1 MVLILS
7 FSCSAVLAFDLSED
21 GQKSSKNAALLSQD
35 ATEKKQELLEEVVEL
50 EGELKSNRKVM
61 NKPVSAMRT
70 ESDSIH
76 DGKTENSGTS
86 DAKKCD
92 SSSVKHSC
100 QATDGD
106 EAGGSCQATEGGC
119 GGTGPGC
126 LATEEVGDA
135 GDGCQA
141 TKGCCGGDRLSDVK
155 KVSRSADV
163 DRTGIQPGSEMYRK
177 MRSLQERLR
186 SILEEC
192 GLASILM
199 EH

>member
-21 GQKSSKNAALLSQD
+21 GQKSSQNAALLSQD
-35 ATEKKQELLEEVVEL
+35 ATEKMQELLEEVVEL
-50 EGELKSNRKVM
+50 EGELKSNSKEM

-86 DAKKCD
+86 DATKCD

-100 QATDGD
+100 QAADGD
-106 EAGGSCQATEGGC
+106 EAGGSCQATEGCC

-141 TKGCCGGDRLSDVK
+141 TQECCGGDRQSDVK

-163 DRTGIQPGSEMYRK
+163 DRTGIQPGTEMYRK
-177 MRSLQERLR
+177 MTSLQERLR

>member
-7 FSCSAVLAFDLSED
+7 FSCSAVLAFDLSGD

-35 ATEKKQELLEEVVEL
+35 ATVKMQELLEEVVEL

-61 NKPVSAMRT
+61 NKPVSAMHT
-70 ESDSIH
+70 ESHSIH

-86 DAKKCD
+86 DAIKCD

-126 LATEEVGDA
+126 LATEEVGD
-135 GDGCQA
+135 GCQA
-141 TKGCCGGDRLSDVK
+141 TQGCCGGDRLSDVK
-155 KVSRSADV
+155 KVSRPAYV
-163 DRTGIQPGSEMYRK
+163 DRTGIQPGTEMYRK
-177 MRSLQERLR
+177 MRSLQESFR